1 MIDYD
6 KLAFASSAN
15 TFKNVDVKNTS
26 ITLSGSIGA
35 YQERTFTSTVLL
47 SESQVFAFAQA
58 KYADWV
64 KGGSPTWQQGMTY
77 NMSTPTTPNG
87 VYSGIGYLLTNING
101 LEVTFTAGL
110 LNGQGNTET
119 ITPLTVLIKY
129 VTYTLAR

>member
-35 YQERTFTSTVLL
+35 SQERHFTSVVLL
-47 SESQVFAFAQA
+47 SELQLFAFGQA
-58 KYADWV
+58 KYIDFY
-64 KGGSPTWQQGMTY
+64 KGGAPSWQKMPTY
-77 NMSTPTTPNG
+77 FIYSPTTP
-87 VYSGIGYLLTNING
+87 SGNITTSLLVKING
-101 LEVTFTAGL
+101 TTVTFDASMYNPYGH
-110 LNGQGNTET
+110 TET
-119 ITPLTVLIKY
+119 IAPLTIPIKY